1 MPSKS
6 IQSMPYHTFI
16 TTTISVKMIAGIA
29 KAEMSSA
36 RLKKVKH
43 GVKKPR
49 FSHCP
54 NVYS

>member
-29 KAEMSSA
+29 KAEVSSA